1 MKKKSNGDE
10 PRDEFDHIA
19 IPSFVTKPFEMLAG
33 RAAPAPQPRPTTH
46 NDSAEQTDRDP
57 VYGDSVY
64 GDGEQDATN
73 RTSPWGDA
81 PYGDSAYDDTE
92 EAREAR
98 PIKWWQG
105 PRGKI
110 LAYAAGTLI
119 LFFLQTRG

>member
-1 MKKKSNGDE
+1 MKKKNSDE

-19 IPSFVTKPFEMLAG
+19 IPSFVTKPFEMLTG
-33 RAAPAPQPRPTTH
+33 RAAPAPQQRPV
-46 NDSAEQTDRDP
+46 DGDAAGQSDRDS

-64 GDGEQDATN
+64 GDSAHESTN

>member
-1 MKKKSNGDE
+1 MKKKDNGE

-33 RAAPAPQPRPTTH
+33 RAGPAPQQRPV
-46 NDSAEQTDRDP
+46 DGEAAGQSDRDP

-64 GDGEQDATN
+64 GDNAQDDSAN
-73 RTSPWGDA
+73 RSSRWGDA
-81 PYGDSAYDDTE
+81 PYGDSAYDDSE
-92 EAREAR
+92 EARQPR

-105 PRGKI
+105 PRGK
-110 LAYAAGTLI
+110 LVAYAAGTLI